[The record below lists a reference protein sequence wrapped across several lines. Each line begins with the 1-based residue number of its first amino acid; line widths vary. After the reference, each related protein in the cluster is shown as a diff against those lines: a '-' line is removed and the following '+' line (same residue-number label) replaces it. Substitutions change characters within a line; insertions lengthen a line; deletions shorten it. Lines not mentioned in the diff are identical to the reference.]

1 MPELS
6 LRHYKAIV
14 SVAEL
19 RSFTLA
25 AHRLCVSV
33 PALSKTVREAEDLV
47 GFALFERSPKSV
59 ALTARGEIFSGT
71 ARDVVRAHQRST
83 DSAGAIR
90 ENRLGSLRIAGTQL
104 VNASFLL
111 PAVRACM
118 QSRPGVEISLVDND
132 AETLQDALLRGAFD
146 MAVGPRRAVG
156 AGIETMDICDLPLY
170 FVAPQAEFGERTCIA
185 WADII
190 GKPLIFMD
198 SRAVLHVMHYLD
210 RRFVLDDWR
219 VIGSATTALS
229 VVENHGG
236 YMVSAGYAR
245 KIARSYAVHCLKLV
259 EPEVRMALSLYFAAN
274 LPAQEM
280 VRSVAPQL
288 AACIAGLLHDDT
300 AAARPQPDA

>member
-14 SVAEL
+14 AVAEL

-33 PALSKTVREAEDLV
+33 PALSKTVREAEELV
-47 GFALFERSPKSV
+47 GFALFDRSPKSV
-59 ALTARGEIFSGT
+59 APTAQGEIFGRS
-71 ARDVVRAHQRST
+71 ARDVVLAHQRST

-90 ENRLGSLRIAGTQL
+90 DNRLGALRIGGTQL
-104 VNASFLL
+104 ANASFLL

-118 QSRPGVEISLVDND
+118 LRRPGVQISLVDND

-146 MAVGPRRAVG
+146 LAVGPRRAAG
-156 AGIETMDICDLPLY
+156 TGIETIDICDVPLY
-170 FVAPQAEFGERTCIA
+170 FVAPQAEFGERSCIP
-185 WADII
+185 WAEVI

-245 KIARSYAVHCLKLV
+245 KIARSYDVRCLKLV
-259 EPEVRMALSLYFAAN
+259 EPEVRMTLSLYFARS

-280 VRSVAPQL
+280 VRAVAHEL
-288 AACIAGLLHDDT
+288 AGCIAELL
-300 AAARPQPDA
+300 PD

>member
-14 SVAEL
+14 AVAEL

-59 ALTARGEIFSGT
+59 ALTAQGEILRPA
-71 ARDVVRAHQRST
+71 ARDVVLAHQRGT
-83 DSAGAIR
+83 DSAAAIR
-90 ENRLGSLRIAGTQL
+90 DNRLGALRVGGTQL
-104 VNASFLL
+104 ANASFLL
-111 PAVRACM
+111 PAVRLCM
-118 QSRPGVEISLVDND
+118 QRRPGVQLSLVDHD

-146 MAVGPRRAVG
+146 LAVGPRRAAG
-156 AGIETMDICDLPLY
+156 AGIETLDICDVPLY
-170 FVAPQAEFGERTCIA
+170 FVAPRAEFGARARIA
-185 WADII
+185 WTEVI

-210 RRFVLDDWR
+210 RRFVLNDWR

-236 YMVSAGYAR
+236 YMVSAAYAR
-245 KIARSYAVHCLKLV
+245 KIARSYAVRCIRLV
-259 EPEVRMALSLYFAAN
+259 EPEVRMTLSLYFATAA
-274 LPAQEM
+274 PAQQMLRAAAQE
-280 VRSVAPQL
+280 L
-288 AACIAGLLHDDT
+288 AGCIAQLLRDQD
-300 AAARPQPDA
+300 

>member
-14 SVAEL
+14 AVAEL

-59 ALTARGEIFSGT
+59 ALTAQGEIFRPA
-71 ARDVVRAHQRST
+71 ARDVVLAHQRST

-90 ENRLGSLRIAGTQL
+90 DNRLGALRIGGTQL
-104 VNASFLL
+104 ANASFLL
-111 PAVRACM
+111 PAVRMCM
-118 QSRPGVEISLVDND
+118 QRRPGVQIALVDND

-146 MAVGPRRAVG
+146 LAVGPRRAAG
-156 AGIETMDICDLPLY
+156 AGIETLDICDVPLY
-170 FVAPQAEFGERTCIA
+170 FVAPQAEFGDRTDIA
-185 WADII
+185 WAEVI

-219 VIGSATTALS
+219 VIASATTALS
-229 VVENHGG
+229 VVENQGG

-245 KIARSYAVHCLKLV
+245 KIARSYAVRCLKLV
-259 EPEVRMALSLYFAAN
+259 EPEVRMTLSLYFARS

-280 VRSVAPQL
+280 VRAVAQEL
-288 AACIAGLLHDDT
+288 SGCIAELLHD
-300 AAARPQPDA
+300 